1 MIAASGAAEA
11 VNYATLP
18 RVNVEFVHKSAAWA
32 VHRAK
37 GNDKNEVD
45 RDEEAVQCEL
55 VRDILG
61 NPYRPVTL
69 KPAWL
74 TRKMKTLAQAIY
86 DDRTFERMPE
96 LAHALAEAGSSNED
110 ILSHCRGP
118 GPHVRGCCV
127 VDLLL
132 GKALAFFV
140 SLLIWSWSFFLTDY
154 PPDLC
159 GSSTAGSKML
169 RGPRSAAFHFGGLRL
184 LLLMTVDSMN
194 SWNEDATSSAA
205 FFRPS
210 L

>member
-74 TRKMKTLAQAIY
+74 TRKVKTLAQGIY
-86 DDRTFERMPE
+86 NNRAFERMPE
-96 LAHALAEAGSSNED
+96 LADALAEAGCGNPD

-118 GPHVRGCCV
+118 GPHVRGC
-127 VDLLL
+127 
-132 GKALAFFV
+132 
-140 SLLIWSWSFFLTDY
+140 
-154 PPDLC
+154 
-159 GSSTAGSKML
+159 
-169 RGPRSAAFHFGGLRL
+169 
-184 LLLMTVDSMN
+184 
-194 SWNEDATSSAA
+194 
-205 FFRPS
+205 
-210 L
+210 